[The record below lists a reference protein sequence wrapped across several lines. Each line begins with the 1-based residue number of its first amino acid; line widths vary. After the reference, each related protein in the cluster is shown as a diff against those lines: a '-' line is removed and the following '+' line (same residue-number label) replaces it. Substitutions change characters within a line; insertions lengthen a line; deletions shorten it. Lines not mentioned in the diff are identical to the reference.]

1 LEEFM
6 NRIRIALAAS
16 AMTLLGSAPMM
27 AQTCATN
34 PCTVAVTTS
43 ATVND
48 VLRLTLD
55 QVTLD
60 LGTPSET
67 DYDAG
72 FKDAASHRTATVKSN
87 RPWHVA
93 VVGNAAAFSYSG
105 SLTNPTKTAADLV
118 WAKTAGSLGSPD
130 GNMGTSSNLA
140 NGTTGTASTSQDI
153 YFRTKWFWASDVP
166 GSYSLVVNFT
176 LSAP

>member
-1 LEEFM
+1 M

-27 AQTCATN
+27 AQTCNTN
-34 PCTVAVTTS
+34 PCTVAIATS

-60 LGTPSET
+60 LGTPTET

-72 FKDAASHRTATVKSN
+72 FRDAASHRTATVKAN

-93 VVGNAAAFSYSG
+93 VVGNAANFTYTG
-105 SLTNPTKTAADLV
+105 SLTNPNKTAADLV
-118 WAKTAGSLGSPD
+118 WAKTAGGLGTPD
-130 GNMGTSSNLA
+130 GNMGASANLVS
-140 NGTTGTASTSQDI
+140 GSTGTGSTSQDI

>member
-1 LEEFM
+1 M
-6 NRIRIALAAS
+6 IRNRIALAAS
-16 AMTLLGSAPMM
+16 VMTLLGAAPMM

-34 PCTVAVTTS
+34 PCTVGVTTS

-55 QVTLD
+55 AVTLD
-60 LGTPSET
+60 LGTPTET

-72 FKDAASHRTATVKSN
+72 FRDAANHRTATVKAN
-87 RPWHVA
+87 RPWHVE
-93 VVGNAAAFSYSG
+93 VVGSTPKFAYTG
-105 SLTNPTKTAADLV
+105 SLTDPNKTAADLV
-118 WAKTAGSLGSPD
+118 WAKTAAGLGSPN
-130 GNMGTSSNLA
+130 GNMGSITTLF
-140 NGTTGTASTSQDI
+140 NGTNGTASTAQDI

-166 GSYSLVVNFT
+166 GGYSLVVNFT